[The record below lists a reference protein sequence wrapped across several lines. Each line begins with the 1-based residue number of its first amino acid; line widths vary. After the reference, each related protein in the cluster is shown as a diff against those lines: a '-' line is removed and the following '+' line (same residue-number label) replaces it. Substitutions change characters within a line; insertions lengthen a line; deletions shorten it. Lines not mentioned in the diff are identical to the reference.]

1 MAVEIVG
8 SGDVVTVQST
18 SATVNACSPS
28 WSVGVSSAVVAGGI
42 PYTGSYEIT
51 PCAEEQT
58 IGTAARVFDRDI
70 TIKPIPSNYGL
81 VTWDGST
88 ITVS

>member
-8 SGDVVTVQST
+8 SGGVVTVQSAR
-18 SATVNACSPS
+18 SSVDARSPS
-28 WSVGVSSAVVAGGI
+28 WSVGVSTAVVAGGM

-51 PCAEEQT
+51 PSSEAQT
-58 IGTAARVFDRDI
+58 IGAAARVFDRDI
-70 TIKPIPSNYGL
+70 TINPIPSNYGRI
-81 VTWDGST
+81 TWDGST